1 MKVGEVC
8 NREVVW
14 IDREASILEAARL
27 MRRHHVGDI
36 VVAEERQGRPVPLG
50 ILTDRDIVVELLA
63 EEVPLEAVTIGDVMT
78 FELLTAG
85 EGDEVMETLQQMRSS
100 GVRRVP
106 VVNGMG
112 ELAGI
117 LAVDDLIELVAEQL
131 TDLVKLVGIEQ
142 RRERLRRE

>member
-14 IDREASILEAARL
+14 VDREASILDAARL
-27 MRRHHVGDI
+27 MRRHHVGDL
-36 VVAEERQGRPVPLG
+36 VVAEERQGRRIPVG

-63 EEVPLEAVTIGDVMT
+63 EQVPLEAISIGDVMT

-85 EGDEVMETLQQMRSS
+85 EGDEVMETLQQMRSR

-106 VVNGMG
+106 VVDGAG
-112 ELAGI
+112 DLAGI

-131 TDLVKLVGIEQ
+131 TDLVKLIGVEQ
-142 RRERLRRE
+142 RRESLRRE